1 MVKVIL
7 PYKGLHY
14 KRSCLQKKQEKEI
27 KKRVYYQKLGLK
39 NNPVRMLFIQSQGLA
54 RVEELE
60 TFPALL

>member
-14 KRSCLQKKQEKEI
+14 KRPCLQKKQEKEI

-39 NNPVRMLFIQSQGLA
+39 KNPVRMLFIQSQGLA